1 MQNMQNDKWVERGL
15 RLRKTLINFATAVWF
30 IGTAVVTPVLLV
42 GLAYV
47 MASGPNEK
55 NPALQAAAYGVMFG
69 AFFAGLLISCVER
82 KLR

>member
-1 MQNMQNDKWVERGL
+1 MQDMQNDKWVERGR

-30 IGTAVVTPVLLV
+30 IVTAVVTPILLV
-42 GLAYV
+42 MLAYV
-47 MASGPNEK
+47 MGMGSSEK
-55 NPALQAAAYGVMFG
+55 NHALQAAFYGVMFG